1 MIDEVQ
7 LGPIPDSSIQE
18 LTEEHPVPCAFR
30 TGRAGTGKSFWVM
43 EQTQTNP
50 SFACVT
56 ATTGIAAVN
65 LGAVTLNSVLKY
77 FDTESMRDSF
87 LAGHLT
93 RMLHKIGKTKR
104 WILVEEASMLEEPQL
119 DYLYRA
125 AQEANRYKDLQTRPL
140 GIMLVGDFAQL
151 PPVKG
156 EWAFKASCWPEFA
169 SNTIR
174 MDKVWRQDEG
184 PFLDALN
191 AARMGNGGLCAEILT
206 AAGMRWNTARVVEF
220 DGTTILCKNDMV
232 SRHNA
237 EVLRTLRGKVFMA
250 TSERWGVQRSEWGES
265 RRTHEW
271 GIPPKQEF
279 KIGAYVMV
287 LSNARDFSVVNG
299 DCGYI
304 RQWQNDIFTIELVRT
319 GKTIELGKIVRDVTQ
334 EEEPP
339 GWQGDAI
346 SEMAGEGWYPR
357 VHFRPKDKK
366 YVVGQ
371 ITYSPLR
378 LAYASTCH
386 KAQGLTLDRVQVD
399 LRDRF
404 WQSPAMSYVALSRC
418 RSLEGLRVVINKDS
432 FINQVK
438 MDVRVRDW
446 L

>member
-7 LGPIPDSSIQE
+7 LGSVPDNSIQE

-43 EQTQTNP
+43 EQTQANP

-156 EWAFKASCWPEFA
+156 EWAFKAACWPEFA
-169 SNTIR
+169 ANTIR

-271 GIPPKQEF
+271 GIPMKQEF

-304 RQWQNDIFTIELVRT
+304 RQWENDIFSIELIRT

-339 GWQGDAI
+339 EWQGEAV

-371 ITYSPLR
+371 ITYFPLR

-404 WQSPAMSYVALSRC
+404 WQSPAMAYVALSRC